1 MIRIIA
7 DDKIPFLKGVFEPF
21 AEVIYLPGK
30 LISRNDAM
38 NADALLI
45 RTRTCCDE
53 KLLHDTPVQF
63 IATATIGFDHIDTGY
78 CEKNGIRWTNAPGCN
93 ASSVTQY
100 IAAALLSI
108 AQKDEFFLYEKTIG
122 IVGVGNVGSKI
133 ERLARSFGMQILLN
147 DPPRERVEGH
157 GRFVTLEKVLTE
169 SDILSLHV
177 PLTKEGPDRT
187 FHLINRET
195 IGVMKPNAWLINTS
209 RGEVVE
215 TVALKEVLLTGQL
228 SGTVLDVWEREP
240 LADLELI
247 NASFLATPHIAGYSV
262 EGKANGTAMIVRA
275 LARQFHLPL
284 VEWYPKELPEP
295 RVPAIRINAQN
306 KDRQQIIKEAVLHTY
321 PIRKDDEKF
330 RDDPASFELHRE
342 NYPVRREFPA
352 FHVKLENDPGRVIEL
367 LQKLG
372 FQF

>member
-7 DDKIPFLKGVFEPF
+7 DDKIPFLKGVLEPF
-21 AEVIYLPGK
+21 AEVIYRPGK
-30 LISRNDAM
+30 LISRNAAQ
-38 NADALLI
+38 NADALLV

-53 KLLHDTPVQF
+53 KLLQDTPVQF

-78 CEKNGIRWTNAPGCN
+78 CEKHGIRWTNAPGCN

-108 AQKDEFFLYEKTIG
+108 AQKDEFLLREKTIG

-133 ERLARSFGMQILLN
+133 EHLARSFGMQILLN
-147 DPPRERVEGH
+147 DPPRERKEGH
-157 GRFVTLEKVLTE
+157 NRFVTLEKVLKE

-195 IGVMKPNAWLINTS
+195 IGVIKPNAWLINTS
-209 RGEVVE
+209 RGEVAE
-215 TVALKEVLLTGQL
+215 TLALREALSAMKVAG
-228 SGTVLDVWEREP
+228 SVLDVWEGEP
-240 LADLELI
+240 MADPGLI
-247 NASFLATPHIAGYSV
+247 KASFLATPHIAGYSA
-262 EGKANGTAMIVRA
+262 EGKANGTAMIIRE
-275 LARQFHLPL
+275 LARHFHLPL
-284 VEWYPKELPEP
+284 NDWYPRGLPEP
-295 RVPAIRINAQN
+295 IRPEIIIHTTN
-306 KDRQQIIKEAVLHTY
+306 KSPQAIIKEAVLLTY

-330 RDDPASFELHRE
+330 RADPASFEFQRE

-352 FHVKLENDPGRVIEL
+352 FRVKLENDTGDLAGLFRE
-367 LQKLG
+367 LG
-372 FQF
+372 FSC